1 MIITCASH
9 MTAIHKP
16 EKNGSPSGWYY
27 SVLLPQGT
35 WVHTLDTF
43 PLFGYHPCVW
53 IWEPV
58 PFRNG
63 DHQRGEEMCA
73 MPPPSI
79 SWTFRLEDF
88 PNPSGFTQ
96 SFCGQ
101 QDRVAVYFRSY
112 FSQQA
117 QQWFTTQ
124 VYTAG
129 QESESLRIIIEE
141 LNALIRKDSLYDS
154 QVFKESDL
162 SPQTQEAINQP
173 SFAKHG
179 FPINRGLI
187 EDSFIRPWFNRWRSG
202 DPEAFQVCAQWI
214 WARLYRTVEGSLK
227 HMGMGPWAAAEGAVE
242 KAYWVTLEDFDR
254 QVSGGKFSKTEDF
267 FLKSDIR
274 KPALLLNHLATARTT
289 VDRFL
294 HDDFLAQ
301 DIPVSQIQQ
310 EETHTKQW
318 LGQVVR
324 RLNALLVSADWMQIC
339 EGGAPIVVERE
350 WDPATQCKGQGAAW
364 VQQNLITKNNRKL
377 LEGYYP
383 QHIRPIK
390 ERSQTSR
397 WGVWTGRMLR
407 KENLVPFEWKGYLP
421 CVAGIRQSW
430 IKDCVDVLRN
440 ASRPVKDLS
449 WTEPPSQ
456 SQPLSSLSPLE
467 IRNRRESLKLL
478 DRELGVLSEELCA
491 EQKSC
496 TTENLSTLEEEGHGN
511 ADTRNP
517 AWRRREFVEHI
528 RIFMK
533 IQVGLCNPTYQNAPE
548 DEIAEYRMLTLL
560 HEADVSQLSLSAK
573 KLKAFLTQEQCLTD
587 HNFYQIKSRLK
598 ARLRP
603 LLPWF
608 YRTEQGQIKNKR
620 ENV

>member
-1 MIITCASH
+1 MAKVWASH
-9 MTAIHKP
+9 ISASHA
-16 EKNGSPSGWYY
+16 SGMITPLNSWGYTT
-27 SVLLPQGT
+27 LLPQGT

-43 PLFGYHPCVW
+43 PPFGYHPCVW

-58 PFRNG
+58 PFGIG

-79 SWTFRLEDF
+79 TWTFRLEDF

-101 QDRVAVYFRSY
+101 QDRVAVHFRSH
-112 FSQQA
+112 FSKQA

-129 QESESLRIIIEE
+129 QESEALRIIIEE
-141 LNALIRKDSLYDS
+141 LNALITKDSLYDP
-154 QVFKESDL
+154 QVFKEIEL
-162 SPQTQEAINQP
+162 SSQTQESINQP
-173 SFAKHG
+173 SFAQHG
-179 FPINRGLI
+179 FTINRRLI
-187 EDSFIRPWFNRWRSG
+187 EDSFIRPWFDRWRTG
-202 DPEAFQVCAQWI
+202 DPEALQVCALWI
-214 WARLYRTVEGSLK
+214 WARLYRTVEGALK
-227 HMGMGPWAAAEGAVE
+227 RMGMGPWAAAEEAVG
-242 KAYWVTLEDFDR
+242 KAYWITLEDCDR
-254 QVSGGKFSKTEDF
+254 QLSGGKFSKTEDF

-274 KPALLLNHLATARTT
+274 KPAFLLNHIATARSS

-301 DIPVSQIQQ
+301 DIPVSRIQQ
-310 EETHTKQW
+310 EETHIKQW
-318 LGQVVR
+318 LDQVVQ
-324 RLNALLVSADWMQIC
+324 RLNALLVSLDWMQVC
-339 EGGAPIVVERE
+339 EGEAPIVVERE
-350 WDPATQCKGQGAAW
+350 WDPATQSKSQGAAW
-364 VQQNLITKNNRKL
+364 VQQNLIIQNNRQI
-377 LEGYYP
+377 LEQYYP

-397 WGVWTGRMLR
+397 WGVWTGRTLR
-407 KENLVPFEWKGYLP
+407 KENLVPCEWKSYLQ
-421 CVAGIRQSW
+421 CVAGIRKTW

-449 WTEPPSQ
+449 WIEPPSQ
-456 SQPLSSLSPLE
+456 SHPPPSLSPLE

-478 DRELGVLSEELCA
+478 DRELGALSEELCA

-496 TTENLSTLEEEGHGN
+496 TTENPSTLEKEGHGN
-511 ADTRNP
+511 ADALNP

-533 IQVGLCNPTYQNAPE
+533 IQVGQCNPTYQNAPE
-548 DEIAEYRMLTLL
+548 EEIAEYRMLTLV

-598 ARLRP
+598 TRLRP

-608 YRTEQGQIKNKR
+608 YRTEQGQKKNKG
-620 ENV
+620 ENA